1 MLPVNSLEF
10 LLQSL
15 KSTFLI
21 FFNSIY
27 SANVSNPISCA
38 RKAKLKISNYA
49 SKNKRLVFAQMASSS
64 RQILLLMKK
73 FENLD
78 VPSVVPNVDQAGTV
92 YEFGIKRRNR
102 TTAKEQTNLF

>member
-1 MLPVNSLEF
+1 
-10 LLQSL
+10 
-15 KSTFLI
+15 
-21 FFNSIY
+21 
-27 SANVSNPISCA
+27 
-38 RKAKLKISNYA
+38 
-49 SKNKRLVFAQMASSS
+49 MASSS

-102 TTAKEQTNLF
+102 TTAKEQTNLRRQNKKNSQNAGTNGKMAKKLKKD